1 MGNVINIKSKVPQ
14 LRFLGFSD
22 SWKITS
28 IGSIAKVTSGGTPNR
43 ANSAYWGGEIP
54 WVTTSQINFED
65 IVEAENYITLDGLA
79 NSSAKLFPE
88 GTILLALY
96 GQGITRGRVSVL
108 NIEATTNQ
116 ACAAILL
123 DKERC
128 DTRFIF
134 YLLQSHYENLRNLSN
149 DGGQKNLSGGL
160 IKQFRLAIPDLT
172 EQRRNSIF
180 LSTIDKKISLLKQKH
195 EQLVQYKKGIM
206 QQLFSQQLRFK
217 DDNGQDFPDWKSIQ
231 LKKVLLLQSN
241 PVDMQDNEEYEL
253 ITAKRR
259 NGGIVSRGKY
269 LGKEVLVK
277 TQFKLKEN
285 QFVISKRQIVHGAC
299 GIVPKYLEGAILS
312 NEYNV
317 FEGVPDVLDIHY
329 FNLLSKTPKMKKV
342 YFRNS
347 DGVHIEK
354 LLFKTQDWLKTR
366 VKLPSLDEQKRIVS
380 FSIELERKLD
390 LIQQQIEQTQAYKQG
405 LLQQMFV

>member
-79 NSSAKLFPE
+79 NSSAKLFPV
-88 GTILLALY
+88 GKILLALY